1 MSSAFQ
7 DPTAVEFGL
16 LGPVSLVITDAASFC
31 RGELADGDYVRF
43 GGANV

>member
-1 MSSAFQ
+1 MSSPFQ

-16 LGPVSLVITDAASFC
+16 LGPVWLVIAASFLL
-31 RGELADGDYVRF
+31 RRRDHIRF

>member
-1 MSSAFQ
+1 MSSPFQ

-31 RGELADGDYVRF
+31 CGEPADREYVRF
-43 GGANV
+43 GSANV